1 MIFPSWANTF
11 GTLKKSSNMIFI
23 GGTHWQTLRLKQYEI
38 KRNEEISENFLKI
51 WVWSNTLVLDWNFK
65 MCNIQRIFIVVPHR
79 DLRNKSI
86 ISRHRQKSSII
97 FAEYKIGQTCQKL
110 SDVCQEKRLQGHE
123 METEY
128 LNIMWR
134 NT

>member
-1 MIFPSWANTF
+1 
-11 GTLKKSSNMIFI
+11 MIFI

-38 KRNEEISENFLKI
+38 KRNEEISEN
-51 WVWSNTLVLDWNFK
+51 
-65 MCNIQRIFIVVPHR
+65 FIVVPHR

-128 LNIMWR
+128 LNIM
-134 NT
+134 